1 MKKKILFT
9 SLMVA
14 CGALALASCGKKPV
28 KNTDTGE
35 KTNEVTSGEKPTT
48 VTTSNEQQNN
58 DNLNGAFFADDAFE
72 LTEFNPKKLTEIKL
86 SLRQQTLLENYMG
99 DSNTAYVGNLRGSL
113 TDYYNGQ
120 LINGEF
126 DSSFDVRKYS
136 NDVATANAKIN
147 YVGDRISSFSPVR
160 PPVDLPVL
168 GSIDLP
174 VKASEPREVILPPS
188 IVPVARINGFPSLY
202 SLPKIGSVELNAT
215 FAEYNHYTYEETNYT
230 NSSIKDTNKNVSWA
244 AAPVDAIIE
253 EFIPD
258 EDFYL
263 PFQPKKSYYQYDKNI
278 FVVEVSSS
286 LTDSDNVQTGEDPN
300 TGSPIYTNVKY
311 TVTSKNYAFF
321 ELTENSFNEVFE
333 YKVIEEKTN
342 VIMSNYAPEYYDL
355 GEMTTVFEAESYAK
369 ISNVEVEYKNQNE
382 FINSFK
388 NTDDIATANCN
399 FFDLT
404 KDESGNVTA
413 VSFDESEYCDFEILK
428 KENGKINVDL
438 VIDIYNNDTFNTSI
452 SIVESELNSKVLEG
466 KELAEG
472 ETVYNTN
479 FKTVEFDLSDKLN
492 DEFII
497 TNFDGKKYI
506 TFNRK
511 NKDDYYTYTLIINA
525 DIEKTTDGYTVKVNS
540 VDAIKTFNN
549 YL

>member
-28 KNTDTGE
+28 NNQTGD
-35 KTNEVTSGEKPTT
+35 KTNEVTSGEK
-48 VTTSNEQQNN
+48 TTSNEQQNN

-72 LTEFNPKKLTEIKL
+72 LTEFDAKKLTDIKL
-86 SLRQQTLLENYMG
+86 SLRQQTLLENYTSA
-99 DSNTAYVGNLRGSL
+99 SNTAYVGNLKGSL
-113 TDYYNGQ
+113 TQYYDGQ

-136 NDVATANAKIN
+136 NDVATANAKVN
-147 YVGDRISSFSPVR
+147 YVGDRISSFIPVK

-168 GSIDLP
+168 ASIDLP
-174 VKASEPREVILPPS
+174 VKAIEPKEDILIPS
-188 IVPVARINGFPSLY
+188 IKPVAKIGGIPDLH

-215 FAEYNHYTYEETNYT
+215 FAEYNSYTYEETNYN
-230 NSSIKDTNKNVSWA
+230 NSSIKNTYKNVSWA
-244 AAPVDAIIE
+244 TAPVDAIIE
-253 EFIPD
+253 DFMPD
-258 EDFYL
+258 KDFYL
-263 PFQPKKSYYQYDKNI
+263 PFQAKKSYYQYDDNI
-278 FVVEVSSS
+278 FVAEITSSY
-286 LTDSDNVQTGEDPN
+286 TDSDNIQTGEDPN
-300 TGSPIYTNVKY
+300 TGSAIYTNAKY
-311 TVTSKNYAFF
+311 TITSKNYAFF

-333 YKVIEEKTN
+333 YKVLEEKTN
-342 VIMSNYAPEYYDL
+342 VIMNDYAPEYYDL
-355 GEMTTVFEAESYAK
+355 GEMKTVFKAESYAK
-369 ISNVEVEYKNQNE
+369 ISNAEVEYEKQNE

-388 NTDDIATANCN
+388 KTDDIAEVNCN

-413 VSFDESEYCDFEILK
+413 VSSDGVEDFNFEILK
-428 KENGKINVDL
+428 KENGKTNVDL

-466 KELAEG
+466 KKLTDDEK
-472 ETVYNTN
+472 VYNTN
-479 FKTVEFDLSDKLN
+479 YKTVEFDLSDKLN
-492 DEFII
+492 DEFSI

-540 VDAIKTFNN
+540 VDAIKSYNN
-549 YL
+549 FM

>member
-14 CGALALASCGKKPV
+14 CGALALASCSKKPV

-35 KTNEVTSGEKPTT
+35 KTNEVTSN

-72 LTEFNPKKLTEIKL
+72 LTEFNPKDLTEIKL
-86 SLRQQTLLENYMG
+86 SLRQQTLLENYTSA
-99 DSNTAYVGNLRGSL
+99 SNTAYVGNLKGSL
-113 TDYYNGQ
+113 TQYYDGQ

-136 NDVATANAKIN
+136 NDVATANAKVN
-147 YVGDRISSFSPVR
+147 YVGDRISSFIPVK

-168 GSIDLP
+168 ASIDLP
-174 VKASEPREVILPPS
+174 VKAIEPKEDILIPS
-188 IVPVARINGFPSLY
+188 IKPVAKIGGIPDLH

-215 FAEYNHYTYEETNYT
+215 FAEYNSYTYEETNYN
-230 NSSIKDTNKNVSWA
+230 NSSIKNTYKNVSWA
-244 AAPVDAIIE
+244 TAPIDSIME
-253 EFIPD
+253 NYMPD
-258 EDFYL
+258 KAFYL
-263 PFQPKKSYYQYDKNI
+263 PFQTKKSYYQYDNNI

-286 LTDSDNVQTGEDPN
+286 YTDNDNVQTGEDPN
-300 TGSPIYTNVKY
+300 TGSAIYTNAKY
-311 TVTSKNYAFF
+311 TITLKNYAFF

-333 YKVIEEKTN
+333 YKVLEEKTN
-342 VIMSNYAPEYYDL
+342 VIMSEYAPEYYDL
-355 GEMTTVFEAESYAK
+355 GEMKTVFKAESYTK
-369 ISNVEVEYKNQNE
+369 ISNAEVEYKKQNE

-388 NTDDIATANCN
+388 ETNNIVAANCN

-413 VSFDESEYCDFEILK
+413 VSSSGVDGCNFEILK
-428 KENGKINVDL
+428 KENGKINVDF
-438 VIDIYNNDTFNTSI
+438 VMEVYNSDTFNTSI
-452 SIVESELNSKVLEG
+452 GIVEGELNSKVLEG
-466 KELAEG
+466 KELAED

-479 FKTVEFDLSDKLN
+479 TKTVEFDLSDKLN
-492 DEFII
+492 DEFSI

-540 VDAIKTFNN
+540 VDTIKTFNVFM
-549 YL
+549 

>member
-14 CGALALASCGKKPV
+14 CGALALASCSKKPV

-35 KTNEVTSGEKPTT
+35 KTNEVTSGEN
-48 VTTSNEQQNN
+48 TTSNEQQNN
-58 DNLNGAFFADDAFE
+58 DNLNSAFFADDAFE
-72 LTEFNPKKLTEIKL
+72 LTEFDAKKLKEIKL

-99 DSNTAYVGNLRGSL
+99 DSNTAYVGNLKGSL
-113 TDYYNGQ
+113 TQCYDGE

-147 YVGDRISSFSPVR
+147 YVGDRLPSSNYVKPYL
-160 PPVDLPVL
+160 PPIDFPVL
-168 GSIDLP
+168 KSIDLP
-174 VKASEPREVILPPS
+174 VKASAPKEAILIPGLKPIAKIS
-188 IVPVARINGFPSLY
+188 GFPDLY

-215 FAEYNHYTYEETNYT
+215 FAEYNNYTYEETNYN
-230 NSSIKDTNKNVSWA
+230 NSTIKDTYKNVSWA
-244 AAPVDAIIE
+244 TAPVDAIIE
-253 EFIPD
+253 KFTPEQ
-258 EDFYL
+258 DFYL
-263 PFQPKKSYYQYDKNI
+263 PFPEKRSYYQYDNNI
-278 FVVEVSSS
+278 FVAEISSS
-286 LTDSDNVQTGEDPN
+286 YTDSEDFQTGEDPN
-300 TGSPIYTNVKY
+300 TGSAIYTNAKY
-311 TVTSKNYAFF
+311 TTTSKIYAFF

-342 VIMSNYAPEYYDL
+342 VIMSEYSPEYYDL
-355 GEMTTVFEAESYAK
+355 GEMKTVFKAETYTK
-369 ISNVEVEYKNQNE
+369 ISNAEVEYEKQNE

-388 NTDDIATANCN
+388 KTEDIASANCN

-413 VSFDESEYCDFEILK
+413 VSSDGVEDCDFEILK
-428 KENGKINVDL
+428 KENGKFNVDL
-438 VIDIYNNDTFNTSI
+438 VIDLYNNDTFNTSI
-452 SIVESELNSKVLEG
+452 GIVEGELNSKVLEG
-466 KELAEG
+466 KELAED

-479 FKTVEFDLSDKLN
+479 TKTVEFDLSDKLN
-492 DEFII
+492 DEFSI

-511 NKDDYYTYTLIINA
+511 NNDDYYNYTLIINA

-540 VDAIKTFNN
+540 VDAIKTYNN
-549 YL
+549 YM